1 MITELEFVKGET
13 RESAV
18 QKLATWYDDQQH
30 QAVIK
35 FARDI
40 EGAALSKQQ
49 KSDAL
54 EYACQVAVEGRAP
67 FLAHVARVPDKVIAW
82 VGRSR
87 WPSASQPR
95 DGCGRRRRVVSIA

>member
-13 RESAV
+13 RESAL
-18 QKLATWYDDQQH
+18 QKLAAWYDDQQH

-40 EGAALSKQQ
+40 EGAALSKQH

-54 EYACQVAVEGRAP
+54 EYACRSPSKGGRRFWRTSRGCP
-67 FLAHVARVPDKVIAW
+67 TRSSPW

-95 DGCGRRRRVVSIA
+95 DGCGRRGRVVRIA

>member
-13 RESAV
+13 RESAL
-18 QKLATWYDDQQH
+18 QKLAAWYDDQQH

-40 EGAALSKQQ
+40 EGAALSKQH

-54 EYACQVAVEGRAP
+54 EYACRSPSKAGAVSGARRAG
-67 FLAHVARVPDKVIAW
+67 ARQ
-82 VGRSR
+82 GHRH
-87 WPSASQPR
+87 
-95 DGCGRRRRVVSIA
+95 G